1 MDMDMNMGFSMFAFL
16 PLLGMLI
23 NVLMIAGA
31 VWFAIALIRSQK
43 ERNELLR
50 RIVEKMDRKDLL

>member
-1 MDMDMNMGFSMFAFL
+1 MDMDMSTGLGVFALL
-16 PLLGMLI
+16 PLLMMLV
-23 NVLMIAGA
+23 NLALIAGA

-50 RIVEKMDRKDLL
+50 RIAEKMDRKDLL